1 MNSKEKELLNGV
13 LFTPSGAAKVIV
25 YLYDALKGEKI
36 NITYEEYQEHLIFS
50 SIPEERKQ
58 LFFFAGDYD
67 SELICDIPKNVSFN
81 ERILAFDFVCWE
93 YDLKGPIVK
102 NLNKIT
108 HNKLF
113 YSRTTFDYFKEI
125 AECFNYLAGIQIE
138 NKLLTDEELVEYAKA
153 FVNQKG
159 YKKALENN

>member
-1 MNSKEKELLNGV
+1 M
-13 LFTPSGAAKVIV
+13 
-25 YLYDALKGEKI
+25 
-36 NITYEEYQEHLIFS
+36 
-50 SIPEERKQ
+50 
-58 LFFFAGDYD
+58 
-67 SELICDIPKNVSFN
+67 
-81 ERILAFDFVCWE
+81 AFDFVCWE

-159 YKKALENN
+159 YKKALKNN